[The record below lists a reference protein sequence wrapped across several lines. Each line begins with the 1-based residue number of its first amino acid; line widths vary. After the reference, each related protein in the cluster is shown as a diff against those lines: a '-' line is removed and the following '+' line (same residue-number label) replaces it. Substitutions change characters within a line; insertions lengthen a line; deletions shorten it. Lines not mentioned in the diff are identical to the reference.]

1 MTAASLPRWMV
12 ASGAL
17 DPDVFDDEE
26 HQPYDRAQLPHR
38 CPGVLCCPH
47 CHSVR
52 VAQSHR
58 GHKPAAL
65 LGAVAGGISGGF
77 KTLQG
82 LREHFPG
89 LTNFRV
95 GWLGLVAATLI
106 GMLTGASAGCA
117 VGAALGQSLDTHVL
131 HTHLCLE
138 CGKGFTA

>member
-1 MTAASLPRWMV
+1 MTAASLPRWMA

-17 DPDVFDDEE
+17 DPDIFDDEE

-65 LGAVAGGISGGF
+65 LGAVAGLYAVSCGTQHRQWLHPCGQRVPMIGG
-77 KTLQG
+77 
-82 LREHFPG
+82 
-89 LTNFRV
+89 
-95 GWLGLVAATLI
+95 
-106 GMLTGASAGCA
+106 
-117 VGAALGQSLDTHVL
+117 
-131 HTHLCLE
+131 
-138 CGKGFTA
+138 